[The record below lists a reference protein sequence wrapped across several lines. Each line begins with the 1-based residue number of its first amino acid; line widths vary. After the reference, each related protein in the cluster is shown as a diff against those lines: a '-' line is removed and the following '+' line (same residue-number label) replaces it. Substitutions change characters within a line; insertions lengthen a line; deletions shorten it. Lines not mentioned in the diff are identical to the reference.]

1 MSMEQLQGGLTFPK
15 LGLFSVVL
23 LESSGADQAGNF
35 KKSVLPKN
43 IDNHFC
49 FQWSNIC
56 CK

>member
-23 LESSGADQAGNF
+23 LGSSGADQAGNF